1 MMMMM
6 MMTMMMGVVSADWC
20 LVMVVIV
27 YENDEFIECS

>member
-6 MMTMMMGVVSADWC
+6 MMTMMMGVVSADWG

-27 YENDEFIECS
+27 YENGECGECS

>member
-1 MMMMM
+1 M

-27 YENDEFIECS
+27 CENDEFGECS

>member
-6 MMTMMMGVVSADWC
+6 MMTMMMGVVSVDWC